1 MDSIYF
7 TEKIPQLEDH
17 GDKFAGLF
25 CSKPFEYA
33 QVDSS
38 GAVFLCCPP
47 QIQYTPSG
55 DLTHQNLMEVW
66 NSEQAQA
73 MRSSIIDGSFK
84 YCSEAKCGSLQSR
97 NLPKVDSPDSPYRH
111 IIETGITRLNR
122 GPKTINFA
130 YDRSCNLACPS
141 CRRGTKTINSDFY
154 PYYKGNAKQLMEM
167 IEKTKIKAEQQ
178 RLHNRVKLLHN
189 RVMGS
194 HIKDAQRLIITG
206 SGDPFGS
213 KLYFKFLQ
221 DFDPQSA
228 PDLRITLSTNGLL
241 FTEKTWRMICREAI
255 DSIDV
260 SVDAASSKTYRINR
274 GGNYDKL
281 LSNLQFIGELRRTG
295 KLNFFSLHFVVQANN
310 FMEMRDFAKLAQEV
324 HCDRVC
330 FKQLVNW
337 GTYSLK
343 DYLGRAVQMPKHPL
357 HNDFLGVLSDHIFR
371 LPLVNMHD
379 LFHLLEEANT

>member
-1 MDSIYF
+1 MNSVCF
-7 TEKIPQLEDH
+7 TERKSQLEDH

-25 CSKPFEYA
+25 CPTPFEFA
-33 QVDSS
+33 QVDSL
-38 GAVFLCCPP
+38 GAVFLCCP
-47 QIQYTPSG
+47 QHIQYTPAG
-55 DLTHQNLMEVW
+55 DLTQQNFMEAW

-84 YCSEAKCGSLQSR
+84 YCSEAMCGSLQSR
-97 NLPKVDSPDSPYRH
+97 TLLKVDSPDSPYRH

-122 GPKTINFA
+122 GPITINLA

-141 CRRGTKTINSDFY
+141 CRNDFNF
-154 PYYKGNAKQLMEM
+154 YKGNAKQLMEM
-167 IEKTKIKAEQQ
+167 IEKTKSKAEQ
-178 RLHNRVKLLHN
+178 RLELIHNRVI
-189 RVMGS
+189 GS

-221 DFDPQSA
+221 DYDLQAA
-228 PDLRITLSTNGLL
+228 PDLRISLCTNGLL
-241 FTEKTWRMICREAI
+241 FTEKTWKMICKEAI
-255 DSIDV
+255 DEVDV

-281 LSNLQFIGELRRTG
+281 LSNLQFIGGLRRTG
-295 KLNFFSLHFVVQANN
+295 ELRFFSLHFVVQANN
-310 FMEMRDFAKLAQEV
+310 FMEMRDFVKLAQEV

-337 GTYSLK
+337 GTYSEK
-343 DYLGRAVQMPKHPL
+343 GYLDRAVQMPKHPL
-357 HNDFLGVLSDHIFR
+357 HNDFLGLLSDPIFR
-371 LPLVNMHD
+371 LPQVYMHD